1 MTITLNEL
9 LIAQPVLNKLR
20 TLPFRGRQ
28 AFLLAKIIKAVGEEM
43 TGFDDSRN
51 NILIKYCDKDENGEA
66 IVNEGQVHIKDDV
79 LAECNAEIQELLTT
93 EIEMPFAALPIDWFD
108 EIDLSA
114 NDMAA
119 LMPFIEE

>member
-79 LAECNAEIQELLTT
+79 LVECNAEIQELLTT

-108 EIDLSA
+108 EVDLSA

>member
-1 MTITLNEL
+1 MIVALNEL
-9 LIAQPVLNKLR
+9 LAAQPVLNKMR

-28 AFLLAKIIKAVGEEM
+28 AFLLAKMIKAIGEEIS
-43 TGFDDSRN
+43 GFDESRN
-51 NILIKYCDKDENGEA
+51 NILIKYCDKDDNGEA

-93 EIEMPFAALPIDWFD
+93 EINLPFAALPIDWFD
-108 EIDLSA
+108 EVDWSA

-119 LMPFIEE
+119 LMPLIEE